1 MRIGSFIWVLTF
13 ALLLGGL
20 GLPVPENPA
29 LVGGGYAMYRGVVA
43 TIPGLCLWYSAII
56 SGDLALFAVARWF
69 FGRPYPSRWLRRW
82 AGEKRL
88 ERYQQAFLAW
98 GGWTLFV
105 ARFTFGIRSVAYFAA
120 GAASY
125 PWIKFLLVDGVSVA
139 IQVLMFVGIG
149 YYGGE
154 RVEWAKATSTKI
166 AILLALVA
174 ILTLI
179 FTWMYALFVR
189 RLSNRDMG

>member
-1 MRIGSFIWVLTF
+1 MRIGSVIWVITF

-29 LVGGGYAMYRGVVA
+29 LVAGGYAIYQGVVA

-56 SGDLALFAVARWF
+56 GGDLVLFAVARWF
-69 FGRPYPSRWLRRW
+69 FGRPYPSHWLRRW

-88 ERYQQAFLAW
+88 QRYQQAFLSW

-125 PWIKFLLVDGVSVA
+125 PWIRFLLVDGVSVA
-139 IQVLMFVGIG
+139 IQVLIFVGIG
-149 YYGGE
+149 YYAGE

-179 FTWMYALFVR
+179 FTWIYALFVR

>member
-1 MRIGSFIWVLTF
+1 MISF

-29 LVGGGYAMYRGVVA
+29 LVGGGYAIYRGVAPPVQ
-43 TIPGLCLWYSAII
+43 GLCLWYLAII
-56 SGDLALFAVARWF
+56 CGDIILFAVARWF
-69 FGRPYPSRWLRRW
+69 FGRPSPSGWLKRW
-82 AGEKRL
+82 AGKKRF
-88 ERYQQAFLAW
+88 ERYQQAFLSW

-105 ARFTFGIRSVAYFAA
+105 ARFTFGVRAVAYFAA

-125 PWIKFLLVDGVSVA
+125 PWIRFLVVDSVSVA
-139 IQVLMFVGIG
+139 IQVLLFVGIG
-149 YYGGE
+149 YYAGE

-166 AILLALVA
+166 ALLLSLAA

-179 FTWMYALFVR
+179 FTWIYALFVR
-189 RLSNRDMG
+189 RLYNRGI